1 MDPVNAEENLILS
14 LGEDVKTL
22 AKEESNRRV
31 EQLLNTGY
39 DVLII
44 ESETESIISKRTTA
58 DGRRGTLYIRCCE
71 QGNIQ
76 CCEQGQAEGV

>member
-1 MDPVNAEENLILS
+1 MNVKMDPVNAEENLILS

-22 AKEESNRRV
+22 AHEESNRRV

-44 ESETESIISKRTTA
+44 VSETESIISKRTTA
-58 DGRRGTLYIRCCE
+58 DGRHGTLYIRS
-71 QGNIQ
+71 
-76 CCEQGQAEGV
+76 CEQGQAQGV